1 MGNSFRPQPFPVIY
15 GENKTP
21 FRNDLLEVGILVA
34 FAMIA
39 FSFLLIIPGIRGWE
53 VSTENNKCGTM
64 PKFTLSPL
72 PPLVAFM
79 GDYTSVGGV
88 MDRSGITGDQLR
100 LHLADGQHVRA
111 HPVQGLHPCSCRD
124 RDPG

>member
-21 FRNDLLEVGILVA
+21 FRNDLVEVGILVA

-53 VSTENNKCGTM
+53 VSTEK
-64 PKFTLSPL
+64 
-72 PPLVAFM
+72 
-79 GDYTSVGGV
+79 
-88 MDRSGITGDQLR
+88 
-100 LHLADGQHVRA
+100 
-111 HPVQGLHPCSCRD
+111 
-124 RDPG
+124 